1 MSLKCPSCEREIQKN
16 WRFCRFCG
24 TRLDLAQNEEFE
36 TTPPSSI
43 HGNDAILEESPVASA
58 EKEPVQPEPHKIDRE
73 TYKRIILTRDK
84 RRRLA
89 LEKKELVSQVDA
101 LLEQVRA
108 GLLTKE
114 SVMPEIQKIKQ
125 RKEEIERQEK
135 EIGELPEEL
144 PIEKILDEEGRIRDK
159 LRKLDMLKKDDSV
172 SKETIAETKR
182 ELQAEL
188 DTIRMQKH
196 LEQAELKKWLADL
209 KQEISEKRKELE
221 KLYVNLQLGE
231 LSKEKYEELK
241 KQFTKDLE
249 GLADLIRYLEGLLKR

>member
-1 MSLKCPSCEREIQKN
+1 MTLRCPSCEREIEKN

-24 TRLDLAQNEEFE
+24 TRLDTIQNHEPEASSLNNENEAVSLTEETPVLE
-36 TTPPSSI
+36 EEPTPPT
-43 HGNDAILEESPVASA
+43 
-58 EKEPVQPEPHKIDRE
+58 PHKIDRE
-73 TYKRIILTRDK
+73 TYRRIILTRDK

-89 LEKKELVSQVDA
+89 LEKKELVSQIDS

-114 SVMPEIQKIKQ
+114 SVLPEIQKIKK
-125 RKEEIERQEK
+125 RKEEIEKQEK

-159 LRKLDMLKKDDSV
+159 LRKLDLLRKDDSV

-188 DTIRMQKH
+188 DTIRMKKH

-209 KQEISEKRKELE
+209 KQELSDKRKELE

-241 KQFTKDLE
+241 QQFTKELE
-249 GLADLIRYLEGLLKR
+249 GLSDLVRYLEGLLKR

>member
-89 LEKKELVSQVDA
+89 LEKKELQDLYIARLKFTSPLVPQWQPINSF
-101 LLEQVRA
+101 LR
-108 GLLTKE
+108 
-114 SVMPEIQKIKQ
+114 
-125 RKEEIERQEK
+125 
-135 EIGELPEEL
+135 LP
-144 PIEKILDEEGRIRDK
+144 
-159 LRKLDMLKKDDSV
+159 
-172 SKETIAETKR
+172 
-182 ELQAEL
+182 
-188 DTIRMQKH
+188 
-196 LEQAELKKWLADL
+196 
-209 KQEISEKRKELE
+209 
-221 KLYVNLQLGE
+221 
-231 LSKEKYEELK
+231 
-241 KQFTKDLE
+241 
-249 GLADLIRYLEGLLKR
+249 